1 MLTII
6 FIWILLIGN
15 VLGTDPADTELCQEI
30 LQFSR
35 GSVSAEGSSLFL
47 NDLKFLKIIDENEDG
62 GYYFISNTDEYYMRF
77 VSECK
82 NRNWWL
88 IIDAADSFIHGD
100 VKPICDVA
108 VGRCQ
113 GSQLSECDGLWA
125 FREYIGSGHDIDTNV
140 KILSVGTKCY

>member
-47 NDLKFLKIIDENEDG
+47 NDLKFLKIIDENEDDFP
-62 GYYFISNTDEYYMRF
+62 GYYFISATDDYNIGDYI
-77 VSECK
+77 CK
-82 NRNWWL
+82 DKNWWL
-88 IIDAADSFIHGD
+88 IFPTTIEYDG
-100 VKPICDVA
+100 VKPLCDFA

-113 GSQLSECDGLWA
+113 KLQLSQCDHQWA
-125 FREYIGSGHDIDTNV
+125 FKKSVGSGHYKDTDV
-140 KILSVGTKCY
+140 ISLIKTECE